1 MYRCSYGKDYDF
13 TKDKYDSIFEY
24 QYASQYQIIGDAI
37 LISYSN
43 KRGENHIG
51 LFSEDEDLDIENE
64 YGMYGCHAFSIL
76 HESNQVLAITRI
88 DYSGPEIAVL
98 DNNVDTNMVV
108 SWSEHTQVRF
118 EYPQVLFIKGKLYC
132 YLTFV

>member
-1 MYRCSYGKDYDF
+1 MYRCSYGTDYDF
-13 TKDKYDSIFEY
+13 TKDKYDSILEY
-24 QYASQYQIIGDAI
+24 QYSFQSQIIGDSI

-64 YGMYGCHAFSIL
+64 YGIYGWEAFSIL
-76 HESNQVLAITRI
+76 QESSQVLAITRI
-88 DYSGPEIAVL
+88 DFSGPNIAII
-98 DNNVDTNMVV
+98 DNNVDTNMVM
-108 SWSEHTQVRF
+108 SWTEHTQIRF

-132 YLTFV
+132 